1 MNHGQETLSWLLWL
15 GECLVTG
22 SREPWSVTWLP
33 STVINRRD
41 GEHGMAMSKKPTRF
55 LQNYLTPW
63 DECLRM
69 FIQTCR
75 SHQSLH
81 RDPHP
86 TPTKWPT
93 SKRTMR
99 WDVHIFPA
107 WRLAEKLFPCGVQVV
122 YALISQW
129 LILEQLWS
137 TLNLLDRHHRAGF
150 ALDRAAR
157 GGVTQLG
164 SVQRAGFALDRAVVF
179 AAGVIQLRFVQTLQG
194 PWFKQLI
201 VLRFQFLSPKRLTH
215 ASPTTKAWYT
225 FLFNILCISWQLQDW
240 KSLWHSAF
248 RTVSE
253 DHMDVSKN
261 RGTPT
266 SSILIGFSI
275 IINHPFWGTIIF
287 GNTHIKEAM
296 LLNVAARWQDPATGL
311 ASLSEGSGEES
322 PCL

>member
-22 SREPWSVTWLP
+22 SRKPWSVTWLP

-63 DECLRM
+63 NECLRM

-86 TPTKWPT
+86 TPTKWQMSTFSP
-93 SKRTMR
+93 
-99 WDVHIFPA
+99 HEG
-107 WRLAEKLFPCGVQVV
+107 RLAEKLFPCGVQVV

-137 TLNLLDRHHRAGF
+137 RA
-150 ALDRAAR
+150 AVYAAR

-275 IINHPFWGTIIF
+275 INHPFWGTIIF